1 MENVRLLLKN
11 LHQIFLGLNLKTQ
24 IRNHIYLFSD
34 QMVKRLITLESM
46 FPLLSVLMNLFGN
59 KKLEIKKKQN
69 TQPTRKCIVL
79 VV

>member
-59 KKLEIKKKQN
+59 KKLEIKKNN